1 MNDFIKKLETD
12 KYIIGSFDVYEE
24 QTRKLIEEN
33 SKATKE
39 DVESI
44 LKSMPTSYRG
54 AITDKPGNYLGYIG
68 LYNVNT
74 KDGVASLRFEVNK
87 ELSDADQNEILN
99 EFKNYMTDSLN
110 ITEVEETIYKTKNT
124 SNIATKKIIP
134 KANIIIANKLLEPGV
149 SEETLEKFSSD
160 YEIPKLQMPF
170 TIKSNDRAVGII
182 GLSNLIWSNKRANL
196 NLFLDKSLGS
206 DILSELPGYII
217 DDYIEYIHDSNV
229 HNLNLSVNGSDDKL
243 LDILKDTNMNYYGTI
258 PYAALSENDIES
270 KLMFQHIPKMTK
282 QNGIYIPENKKI
294 EIERLD
300 TDKKEL
306 DKIIDLG
313 NGYKLVSPKSFE
325 DENINSE
332 NILKG
337 YIESMQERQ
346 KFTIPLGEDK
356 YFLQKGNGKYGLSKQ
371 LMNYNYVL
379 LDDKNEYSGY
389 INILRENAN
398 GKNAELEIGIKP
410 EIQHKGL
417 GTTVINKFYD
427 ELFSVG
433 YASVTSSVF
442 EFNKPSLKLHEK
454 VAQLNG
460 IRLDS
465 YYINGKLWD
474 MSYYTKTNDTI
485 SKSENGRHK

>member
-12 KYIIGSFDVYEE
+12 KYMIGSFDVYEE

-124 SNIATKKIIP
+124 SNIDTKKIIP

-217 DDYIEYIHDSNV
+217 DDYIEYVHDSNV

-300 TDKKEL
+300 TDK
-306 DKIIDLG
+306 
-313 NGYKLVSPKSFE
+313 N
-325 DENINSE
+325 
-332 NILKG
+332 
-337 YIESMQERQ
+337 
-346 KFTIPLGEDK
+346 
-356 YFLQKGNGKYGLSKQ
+356 
-371 LMNYNYVL
+371 
-379 LDDKNEYSGY
+379 
-389 INILRENAN
+389 
-398 GKNAELEIGIKP
+398 
-410 EIQHKGL
+410 
-417 GTTVINKFYD
+417 
-427 ELFSVG
+427 
-433 YASVTSSVF
+433 
-442 EFNKPSLKLHEK
+442 
-454 VAQLNG
+454 
-460 IRLDS
+460 
-465 YYINGKLWD
+465 
-474 MSYYTKTNDTI
+474 
-485 SKSENGRHK
+485 